1 VNRFCTYQESIYS
14 RGFQDDG
21 NSFWQISDFNP
32 SRSVLDH
39 QRWLGRALKED
50 ETCTITCGVLKALA
64 YLRYRRIVHGN
75 IKPSNIMF
83 NIENGEGIL
92 SDFRL
97 PGYQRFDELAKP
109 GSSLYYMA
117 PEVLLSQGKD
127 ASEKSDLWSLAATIC
142 ELMSRFPPYNDMTRE
157 EVESEMRK
165 TPFKRPNLPSIALDH
180 CKDFLATCFMVPA
193 SKRPTAELLMPHPW
207 VCRGLSSGLS
217 HLELTGTMLSDWQQS
232 TLLGVYAPTET
243 PIPGSYTLYFS
254 TDLL

>member
-1 VNRFCTYQESIYS
+1 
-14 RGFQDDG
+14 
-21 NSFWQISDFNP
+21 
-32 SRSVLDH
+32 LDH

-64 YLRYRRIVHGN
+64 FLRYRRIVHGN

-97 PGYQRFDELAKP
+97 PGYQRFDELAKQE
-109 GSSLYYMA
+109 SSLYYMA
-117 PEVLLSQGKD
+117 PEVLLSQGEN

-142 ELMSRFPPYNDMTRE
+142 LLMTRFPPYNDMTRE
-157 EVESEMRK
+157 EVESEMKK
-165 TPFKRPNLPSIALDH
+165 TPFKRPNPPSIALDH
-180 CKDFLATCFMVPA
+180 CKDFLATCFMIPA

-217 HLELTGTMLSDWQQS
+217 HLELTGTMLSDWQQT
-232 TLLGVYAPTET
+232 TLLGVYAPTDT
-243 PIPGSYTLYFS
+243 PIPGTYACHFN
-254 TDLL
+254 TDLLFKELILHGRSISIGKTKFTSFILSQLLLGKLLK